1 MGGALAGVVGV
12 AGLGALS
19 SQLLQVGDRLDKVAI
34 QTGLS
39 VEQLQALQFAAS
51 QSGVATETFNSSMNK
66 FNRIIGEAA
75 DGIPKAQESYKD
87 LGIQIRKDDG
97 SIKNS
102 ATLLL
107 EVAEAFK
114 DIEDPAMKAKKATD
128 LFGRAGID
136 LIPMLQNGADDILT
150 FESRLRDAG
159 GGLNEAATKDIAAF
173 NDSLDLLSRVT
184 LVSFS
189 KILVPILPALTVMAG
204 NFDNIAKAVG
214 SPPPPLQSQRSRLC
228 SPQSPEE

>member
-1 MGGALAGVVGV
+1 
-12 AGLGALS
+12 
-19 SQLLQVGDRLDKVAI
+19 
-34 QTGLS
+34 
-39 VEQLQALQFAAS
+39 
-51 QSGVATETFNSSMNK
+51 MNK

-159 GGLNEAATKDIAAF
+159 GVLNEAATKDIAAF

-214 SPPPPLQSQRSRLC
+214 RRRRRLC
-228 SPQSPEE
+228 SRKDPDFARRNHRRSNGFDCRHCYKSARSDRRRSHGNRDRRFCL